1 MLNRETT
8 NNKLSKNVE
17 QTLHQGERDSGRDGV
32 KNVQH
37 GSSLKNAN

>member
-17 QTLHQGERDSGRDGV
+17 QTLHQGERETQEEMVEKMFSMV
-32 KNVQH
+32 V
-37 GSSLKNAN
+37 L